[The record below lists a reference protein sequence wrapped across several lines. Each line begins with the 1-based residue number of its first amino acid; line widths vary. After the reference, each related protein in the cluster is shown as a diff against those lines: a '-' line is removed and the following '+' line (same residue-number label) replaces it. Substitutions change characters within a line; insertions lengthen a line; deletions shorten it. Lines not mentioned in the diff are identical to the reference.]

1 MRSIA
6 RKASVL
12 KPRYRAYSERKY
24 NELDHTLE
32 VLTEIRKRLDAE
44 GHFAASLIVTGAM
57 CDVQINQC
65 KMLGFTAKSNGTGAT
80 S

>member
-1 MRSIA
+1 MASIA

-32 VLTEIRKRLDAE
+32 VLTAIRARIEAE
-44 GHFAASLIVTGAM
+44 GHFAAALIVTGAM

-65 KMLGFTAKSNGTGAT
+65 KMLGFTAKGTGAA